1 MTIDNV
7 LARLKNVK
15 QTSKETYL
23 ACCPSHDDRTP
34 SLSIRGLA
42 DGRILIHCFG
52 GCDIYSI
59 LSSIE
64 LEITDLFPHKLGNHK
79 KIDKRF
85 PAKDVLVAIGFECFV
100 VLNSAKILLNNKVFT
115 TDDRARLVLSV
126 SRIQSA
132 IEAGGYED
140 AKY

>member
-42 DGRILIHCFG
+42 DGRILIHC
-52 GCDIYSI
+52 
-59 LSSIE
+59 
-64 LEITDLFPHKLGNHK
+64 
-79 KIDKRF
+79 
-85 PAKDVLVAIGFECFV
+85 LVGVTFTAFSHP
-100 VLNSAKILLNNKVFT
+100 LN
-115 TDDRARLVLSV
+115 
-126 SRIQSA
+126 
-132 IEAGGYED
+132 
-140 AKY
+140 